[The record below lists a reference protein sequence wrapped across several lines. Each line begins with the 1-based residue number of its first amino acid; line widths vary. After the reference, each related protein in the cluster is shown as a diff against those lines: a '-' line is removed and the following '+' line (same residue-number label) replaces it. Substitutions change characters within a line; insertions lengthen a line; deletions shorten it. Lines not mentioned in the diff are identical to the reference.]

1 MRQFELM
8 FIVDGTMSEEDATAI
23 ATTVQ
28 TFISS
33 KGSILKADPW
43 GRRRMAYP
51 INKKQDGYYWVIQ
64 FECEPGDVDALKY
77 QLRVNE
83 NVVRWMVTRPE
94 HKKPVVAAEPVV
106 VQEAAP
112 ASVAAP
118 ATETPAVAESAVAA
132 EPTPE
137 PTPAPEV

>member
-1 MRQFELM
+1 LRQFELM
-8 FIVDGTMSEEDATAI
+8 FIVDGTMPEEDATAI

-33 KGSILKADPW
+33 KGTILKADPW

-51 INKKQDGYYWVIQ
+51 INKKQDGYYWVIE

-83 NVVRWMVTRPE
+83 NIVRWMVTRPE
-94 HKKPVVAAEPVV
+94 YKKAVVVAEPTVS
-106 VQEAAP
+106 QEAAP
-112 ASVAAP
+112 A
-118 ATETPAVAESAVAA
+118 AVVT
-132 EPTPE
+132 PTPE
-137 PTPAPEV
+137 NAPTTAPVSEPNPAPGVLE